1 MAASTKHALE
11 QRAARK
17 IKQHYIDQ
25 CITKGK
31 LEYVPSTTSNNLETP
46 HFLHRHYYNGLV
58 VISTP
63 SKYEKKVITAYWVYE
78 TDDDIKQCIG
88 RFKFEKEKRRRDA
101 VKAQEA
107 KAQCSKKTNSKHG
120 RGRHTSVRVEE
131 EELRDFEF

>member
-17 IKQHYIDQ
+17 IKQDYIDQ
-25 CITKGK
+25 CIRKGK
-31 LEYVPSTTSNNLETP
+31 LEYVPDTKANNLGTP
-46 HFLHRHYYNGLV
+46 DFLHRHYYNGLV

-78 TDDDIKQCIG
+78 TDNDINQCIG
-88 RFKFEKEKRRRDA
+88 RFKFEKEKRYRNA
-101 VKAQEA
+101 A
-107 KAQCSKKTNSKHG
+107 KAQCAKKTNSKQG
-120 RGRHTSVRVEE
+120 RGRHTSVRVEG